1 MSHPAAD
8 LPARPARFANRSV
21 LVTGAAG
28 GIGRASAIAFA
39 GEGADLV
46 LVDVKDEVLA
56 TAGACRDRGA
66 RVEVLKID
74 VASEDAPARLVQAAV
89 DAYGRLD
96 VAFNNAGIAG
106 VNVDVAVYPDEVWD
120 RVMDVNVRAV
130 FRAMKAQVAQM
141 RKQGGG
147 AIVNTASV
155 ASHTALKLSSGY
167 IAAKH
172 AVLGLT
178 KAAALDVIADD
189 IRINAVCPG
198 IIDTPLLEHGK
209 QIPGLIEALTASVPR
224 GRLGQPEEVARLVLF
239 LASDEA
245 SYMVGQGVLIDGG
258 VTVV

>member
-1 MSHPAAD
+1 M
-8 LPARPARFANRSV
+8 
-21 LVTGAAG
+21 LVTGAGG
-28 GIGRASAIAFA
+28 GIGRASAVAFA
-39 GEGADLV
+39 AEGARLVIVDL
-46 LVDVKDEVLA
+46 KDDIHA
-56 TAGACRDRGA
+56 TAEECRVRGA
-66 RVEVLKID
+66 TVQVLQLD
-74 VASEDAPARLVQAAV
+74 VSADDAPARMTQAAL

-106 VNVDVAVYPDEVWD
+106 VNVDVTAYPDEVWD

-130 FRAMKAQVAQM
+130 FRAMKSQIVQM

-155 ASHTALKLSSGY
+155 ASHTALKLSSAY

-178 KAAALDVIADD
+178 KAAALDVIGDN
-189 IRINAVCPG
+189 IRVNAVCPG
-198 IIDTPLLEHGK
+198 IIDTPLLEQGK

-224 GRLGQPEEVARLVLF
+224 GRLGQPDEVARLVLF
-239 LASDEA
+239 LASEEA

-258 VTVV
+258 VTVL